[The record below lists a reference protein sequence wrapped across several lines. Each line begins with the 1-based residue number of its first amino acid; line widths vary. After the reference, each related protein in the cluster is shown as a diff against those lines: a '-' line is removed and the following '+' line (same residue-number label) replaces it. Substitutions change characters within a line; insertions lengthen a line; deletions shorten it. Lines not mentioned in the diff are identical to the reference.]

1 MEWIHRVDLGRED
14 RQMKRT
20 KPPKLAEK
28 ILCILSFSKKIG
40 ILGDT
45 EEEYRMI
52 RSEKGRFKAD
62 VWYVWQIFRPLPF
75 FIRSN
80 IYWSATMLKNYL
92 IIALRNIKRNKVYSV
107 INMLGLATGMACCI
121 LITIYIQFEFSYDRY
136 HPNADRI
143 YRVMINMKDPIQE
156 RTQFVGSP
164 AGLVPVLTENFP
176 EVVTAAAIKAESS
189 LVKYKDIFF
198 GERRFY
204 YADPEIFKIF
214 YLPLVKGDPKTA
226 LEKPYSI
233 LISQEI
239 ASRYFEKEEPLGKT
253 LHVDNRHDFMIAG
266 VFQDILENSHFHCDF
281 LASISSHFQNIGR
294 ERATGWN
301 NFGYKTYI
309 LFHEMADLSE
319 FSRKINEYCRKF
331 IPAET
336 LQKIVD
342 DLWIQPLADIHFYNQ
357 ALGELETNADIR
369 NIFLFSA
376 ISFCI
381 LLIAC
386 FNYMNLATARS
397 AFRTREVGLR
407 KVVGAQRRQIINQF
421 MGESL
426 TTALFS
432 FGISLLLV
440 RIFLP
445 MFSSYINRPLS
456 FSQLSGLSEVFIL
469 IGIIVIVGIFS
480 GVYPAL
486 VLSSFQPVNI
496 FRGMWSKRSK
506 GSFYFRNSL
515 VVLQFIASIILIIC
529 SVVTYQQLR
538 YIRNKDLG
546 FNRNH
551 ILIISGWGLRPS
563 FESVKHELLQNPHV
577 LDITHANGMHWNLG
591 YVCFCQWQGKDED
604 ENLITHGISV
614 GYNFI
619 DFYDLEIV
627 EGRNFSREFSTDNEN
642 AYILNETAVRAIGW
656 ENPLGKKF
664 FIDGEREKGVVV
676 GVVKDFHFASLH
688 LAIQPLAIDL
698 SPFEPFNYD
707 WISLKISPQDVSD
720 TLSFL
725 EQKWQVYSPDYPINY
740 FFLDGSLDR
749 LYRTEQRLGQIF
761 SRFTAIAVFLACLGL
776 FGLAM
781 FTAEQRTKE
790 IGIRKVLGASVP
802 SVLMLLSRE
811 FIKWVFVANLI
822 AWPIGYY
829 IMHRWLQSFAY
840 KTHIGWLVIALAA
853 ALSLGIA
860 LLTVSFQSIKS
871 ATANPVDS
879 LRYE

>member
-1 MEWIHRVDLGRED
+1 MEWIHRADLGREG
-14 RQMKRT
+14 REMKRT
-20 KPPKLAEK
+20 KPPKFAEK
-28 ILCILSFSKKIG
+28 ILSLLSSSRKIG

-52 RSEKGRFKAD
+52 LSEKGRFKAH
-62 VWYVWQIFRPLPF
+62 VWYTWQIFKPLPF
-75 FIRSN
+75 LIRSTV
-80 IYWSATMLKNYL
+80 YWSLTMLKNYL
-92 IIALRNIKRNKVYSV
+92 IIALRNIKRNKIYSV

-121 LITIYIQFEFSYDRY
+121 LIYVYIQFEFSYDRY

-143 YRVMINMKDPIQE
+143 YRVMVNIKVPFKD
-156 RTQFVGSP
+156 RTQAVGAP

-176 EVVTAAAIKAESS
+176 EVVTAAAIKQESS

-198 GERRFY
+198 EERRFY

-214 YLPLVKGDPKTA
+214 SLPLVKGDSKTA
-226 LEKPYSI
+226 LEKPYSV
-233 LISQEI
+233 LISQKI
-239 ASRYFEKEEPLGKT
+239 ASRYFGKEEPIGKT
-253 LHVDNRHDFMIAG
+253 LHVDNRNDFMIAG
-266 VFQDILENSHFHCDF
+266 VFQDIPENSHFHCDF

-336 LQKIVD
+336 LQNIVA
-342 DLWIQPLADIHFYNQ
+342 DLWIQPLTDIHFYNQ
-357 ALGELETNADIR
+357 AFGELETNADIR
-369 NIFLFSA
+369 NIYLFSA
-376 ISFCI
+376 IALCI
-381 LLIAC
+381 MLIAC

-440 RIFLP
+440 RIFIP
-445 MFSSYINRPLS
+445 IFSSYINRPLS
-456 FSQLSGLSEVFIL
+456 FSQLSGLSDVFIL
-469 IGIIVIVGIFS
+469 IGIIVIVGILS
-480 GVYPAL
+480 GAYPAL
-486 VLSSFQPVNI
+486 FLSSFQPVNI
-496 FRGMWSKRSK
+496 FRGMGSKRSK
-506 GSFYFRNSL
+506 GSFSFRNSL
-515 VVLQFIASIILIIC
+515 VVLQFIVSIVLIIC
-529 SVVTYQQLR
+529 SIVTSQQLR

-546 FNRNH
+546 FNRDH
-551 ILIISGWGLRPS
+551 ILIVSGWGLRPN
-563 FESVKHELLQNPHV
+563 FESIKQELLQNPHI
-577 LDITHANGMHWNLG
+577 LDITHTNGLLWNVG
-591 YVCFCQWQGKDED
+591 RASFCQWQGKDED
-604 ENLITHGISV
+604 ENLITYVISV

-627 EGRNFSREFSTDNEN
+627 EGRNFSKELATDNES
-642 AYILNETAVRAIGW
+642 AYILNEAAVRAIGW
-656 ENPLGKKF
+656 ENAVGKKF
-664 FIDGEREKGVVV
+664 FIDGESEKGVVV
-676 GVVKDFHFASLH
+676 GVVKDFHIAPLH
-688 LAIQPLAIDL
+688 LAIRPLAIDL
-698 SPFEPFNYD
+698 SPFEPFNFD

-725 EQKWQVYSPDYPINY
+725 EQKWQVYSPDVPINY
-740 FFLDGSLDR
+740 FFLDDSLDR
-749 LYRTEQRLGQIF
+749 LYRIEQRLGQIF
-761 SRFTAIAVFLACLGL
+761 NYFTAIAVFLACLGL
-776 FGLAM
+776 FGLAI

-822 AWPIGYY
+822 AWPVGYY

-840 KTHIGWLVIALAA
+840 KTHVGWLEIALAA
-853 ALSLGIA
+853 ALSLGVA
-860 LLTVSFQSIKS
+860 LLTVSYQAVK
-871 ATANPVDS
+871 AAMANPADS